1 MEDSSG
7 LAAGPEVSPGTFL
20 SGHAGELH
28 QVWTALGGCGMQPA
42 EELLYLYTAHLY
54 IYTTWPSRHVASGSP
69 ALSPP
74 VPFPSQAWL
83 SLYFTGTH
91 GLTVK
96 DWHLTCP
103 VSSYTCW
110 VVLPGLW

>member
-7 LAAGPEVSPGTFL
+7 LAAGPEVSPGTLL

-54 IYTTWPSRHVASGSP
+54 VCLYTTWPSRHVASFLDHQPYLLLFLFPHRPGSHYTSQVP
-69 ALSPP
+69 VTSLSK
-74 VPFPSQAWL
+74 
-83 SLYFTGTH
+83 TGI
-91 GLTVK
+91 
-96 DWHLTCP
+96 
-103 VSSYTCW
+103 
-110 VVLPGLW
+110 